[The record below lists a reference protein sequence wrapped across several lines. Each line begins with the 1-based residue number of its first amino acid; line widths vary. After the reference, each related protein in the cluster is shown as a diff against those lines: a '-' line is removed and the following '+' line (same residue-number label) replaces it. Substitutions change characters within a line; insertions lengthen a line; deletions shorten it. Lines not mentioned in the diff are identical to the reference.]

1 MTREFGPTFNGI
13 TLPEGAFLPPEV
25 IQAMPY
31 MTGAELK
38 VTVAALSR
46 TSTVGGGEP
55 ITLDDFED
63 LTGLSRPAVLSG
75 LKRALSRG
83 ILTRYP
89 IQRSPGHHTYVY
101 DLAIA
106 PPDTDQQQLKKLTNA
121 PDQQLKKFTIAP
133 PVKLRVKRVVVVNS
147 REEQQQLLTPDEKN
161 FLSPQKIFQET
172 VLTLR
177 QLGVYPRIAAAIAA
191 NEPPARLQA
200 AIRLY
205 RLALQHGIAD
215 GPGWLVALLRDKRR
229 DPEAELADL
238 QSQVG
243 DTEAEPIF
251 SPENT
256 LPEEVSEQVR
266 ALGWAGSLDVV
277 AAAWEEDA
285 ERVLNLLPY
294 AQKHHLKAGWL
305 RTALREG
312 FWPPEEELLPETR
325 ARRQQE
331 AHRRSWETYLAAVE
345 DDEEPDPLPPHLAE
359 AWRALQS
366 QALAL
371 PEGRVWFSGLTPWR
385 LEDGVLWLRAINPG
399 VAAWFQ
405 QHARPLAEMLNAHL
419 SQPVQL
425 ALDTPSAPEPLPTP
439 QEDGNA

>member
-106 PPDTDQQQLKKLTNA
+106 PPDADQQKSKKLTNA
-121 PDQQLKKFTIAP
+121 PHQQLKKFTIAP
-133 PVKLRVKRVVVVNS
+133 IVKLRVKRVVVVNS
-147 REEQQQLLTPDEKN
+147 QEEQQQLLTPDEKN

-172 VLTLR
+172 MLTLR

-191 NEPPARLQA
+191 NEPPDRLQA
-200 AIRLY
+200 ALRLY
-205 RLALQHGIAD
+205 RLALQRGIAD

-229 DPEAELADL
+229 DPETELADL
-238 QSQVG
+238 QAQI
-243 DTEAEPIF
+243 ENAETPF
-251 SPENT
+251 SPESA
-256 LPEEVSEQVR
+256 LPEDIRGQVQ
-266 ALGWAGSLDVV
+266 ALGWTGSLDVL

-285 ERVLNLLPY
+285 ERVLNLLLY

-331 AHRRSWETYLAAVE
+331 AHRRSWETCLAAVE

-366 QALAL
+366 QALTL

-405 QHARPLAEMLNAHL
+405 QHTQPLAEMLNAHL

-425 ALDTPSAPEPLPTP
+425 ALDTPSVPEPLPMP
-439 QEDGNA
+439 QEDVHA

>member
-13 TLPEGAFLPPEV
+13 TLPEAVFLPPEV
-25 IQAMPY
+25 LQAMPY

-46 TSTVGGGEP
+46 TATIGGGEP
-55 ITLDDFED
+55 ITLDDFET

-75 LKRALSRG
+75 LKRALTRG

-101 DLAIA
+101 DLAVA
-106 PPDTDQQQLKKLTNA
+106 PPNADQQLKKLT
-121 PDQQLKKFTIAP
+121 DQQLKKFTVAP

-147 REEQQQLLTPDEKN
+147 QEEEEQQQLLTPEEKI
-161 FLSPQKIFQET
+161 FLSPQKFFQET

-177 QLGVYPRIAAAIAA
+177 QLGVYPRIAAEMAA
-191 NEPPARLQA
+191 SVPADRLQA

-205 RLALQHGIAD
+205 RLALQHGVAD
-215 GPGWLVALLRDKRR
+215 GPGWLVTLLRDAHR
-229 DPEAELADL
+229 DPETELADL
-238 QSQVG
+238 QTQI
-243 DTEAEPIF
+243 ENAETPF
-251 SPENT
+251 SPESA
-256 LPEEVSEQVR
+256 LPEDIREQVE
-266 ALGWAGSLDVV
+266 ALNWTGALDEV

-285 ERVLNLLPY
+285 ERVRNLLAF
-294 AQKHHLKAGWL
+294 AQRHHLKAGWL

-312 FWPPEEELLPETR
+312 FWPPEDELLPETR

-331 AHRRSWETYLAAVE
+331 AHRRSWEACLAAAG
-345 DDEEPDPLPPHLAE
+345 DDDGEPAPLPPHLTD
-359 AWRALQS
+359 AWQALQS
-366 QALAL
+366 QAQAL

-385 LEDGVLWLRAINPG
+385 LEDGTLWLRATNPA

-419 SQPVQL
+419 PQPIRLV
-425 ALDTPSAPEPLPTP
+425 LDTPSLPEPLPVV